1 MKTIFKIFALGAISA
16 ACVSC
21 IDLTT
26 PTKSSFDESVVFSNY
41 DLAQNSIMGVYADF
55 GTQNGHRGRY
65 LCYYGINTDIEAYT
79 STTAGVKL
87 DIAAYDCTPDNSQL
101 SLDKGPFASM
111 YEGIE
116 RVNLCIKG
124 LREYGNVGEKED
136 MRYLLGEALVLR
148 AVLYADLMKAY
159 GEVPA
164 RFEPVSPATIYLNK
178 TDKDVIFKQILADI
192 EEAIPYLPHPNGNAA
207 TASTGRISKA
217 FAEGLY
223 ARLALAASG
232 WSWRPAEGKVG
243 TGDPGS
249 MDQTKD
255 PLLQASVLYPK
266 ALNYL
271 RDCIGRSGLKLLDF
285 EQLWKDFNNMDM
297 TAGKEVLFAY
307 PFSDG
312 RGRWNYTFAVANT
325 TNTKWIG
332 TSTSRGGDA
341 GPLPTVYYMYDEGDV
356 RRDISCVPFHWEKC
370 VDGVDRELLN
380 GGATWYFGKYRFDW
394 MTKSPYTG
402 GNDDGIKPIYM
413 RYADVLLMAAEIAA
427 NLGYLPE
434 AKGYLRQVRERAF
447 PNDIAAA
454 NEYVNSLTE
463 ANFFDAIV
471 EERALEFV
479 GEMLRKGDLIRWGL
493 LKDKLDAA
501 KADLSAL
508 AEKSGKY
515 AGIPDYVYY
524 DYAEDGCTI
533 RWYGLNKGE
542 SDPPAGWTVYTNS
555 DGEASKYY
563 SVSALQKR
571 ADALYKDSVNP
582 EQHMWWPI
590 STFDLTNA
598 VGYIKNDYGY

>member
-1 MKTIFKIFALGAISA
+1 MKTIFKIFTLGALAA

-41 DLAQNSIMGVYADF
+41 DLAENSLYGVYATF
-55 GTQNGHRGRY
+55 GIQNGHRGRY

-79 STTAGVKL
+79 TTTDGDKL
-87 DIAAYDCTPDNSQL
+87 DIASYDCAPGNPQL
-101 SLDKGPFASM
+101 SIEKGPFASL

-116 RVNLCIKG
+116 RVNLCIKN
-124 LREYGNVGEKED
+124 LREYGNVSQKED
-136 MRYLLGEALVLR
+136 MRFLLGEALVLR
-148 AVLYADLMKAY
+148 AVLYADLLKAY

-164 RFEPVSPATIYLNK
+164 RFEPVSASTIYLNK
-178 TDKDVIFKQILADI
+178 SDKDVIYKQLLADI
-192 EEAIPYLPHPNGNAA
+192 EEAIPYLPWPNGNAA
-207 TASTGRISKA
+207 TASTGRVSKA

-232 WSWRPAEGKVG
+232 WSWRPAAGNVG

-249 MDQTKD
+249 MARTND
-255 PLLQASVLYPK
+255 PALQASVLYPK

-271 RDCIGRSGLKLLDF
+271 RDCIEHSGLCLLDY
-285 EQLWKDFNNMDM
+285 ETLWRNFNDMDM
-297 TAGKEVLFAY
+297 TAGKEVIFAY

-325 TNTKWIG
+325 TRTKWIG
-332 TSTSRGGDA
+332 TADKRGGDA

-356 RRDISCVPFHWEKC
+356 RRDISCVPFHWERFN
-370 VDGVDRELLN
+370 DGVDREALN
-380 GGATWYFGKYRFDW
+380 GGAKWYFGKYRFEW

-402 GNDDGIKPIYM
+402 GNDDGIKPVYM
-413 RYADVLLMAAEIAA
+413 RYSDILLMAAEIAA
-427 NLGYLPE
+427 ELGELPE
-434 AKGYLRQVRERAF
+434 AKLYLKQVRERAF
-447 PNDIAAA
+447 PGRMAVADD
-454 NEYVNSLTE
+454 YVDALTE
-463 ANFFDAIV
+463 ANFREAIIK
-471 EERALEFV
+471 ERALEFV
-479 GEMLRKGDLIRWGL
+479 GEMLRKGDLIRWGI
-493 LKDKLDAA
+493 LKEKLDEA
-501 KADLSAL
+501 KADLAAL

-524 DYAEDGCTI
+524 TYNEDGCTL

-542 SDPPAGWTVYTNS
+542 SDPPAGWNVYTNS
-555 DGEASKYY
+555 DGEASKYF
-563 SVSALQKR
+563 SVSGLEQR
-571 ADALYKDSVNP
+571 ASALYKDDVNP

-590 STFDLTNA
+590 STLDITNS